1 MIEALSAH
9 TKSRRRAAIA
19 AEFFSGRRA
28 ECMRSKKTDI
38 SIPRVR
44 AVRSC
49 MAITRGLTL
58 NAEVTSAFINQA
70 ISQVEGYRNGTP
82 IVDEDDVIRARN
94 WVNENKL

>member
-1 MIEALSAH
+1 ARSHCRRIFFREA
-9 TKSRRRAAIA
+9 RRMHAFEKNRYIHP
-19 AEFFSGRRA
+19 EGPGRKILHGNYARI
-28 ECMRSKKTDI
+28 D
-38 SIPRVR
+38 P
-44 AVRSC
+44 
-49 MAITRGLTL
+49 